1 MYLEI
6 CNRKSTGLDS
16 LKRDNNS
23 MNGIPKKYKKMN
35 IKKITELINLHHPIL
50 MKSDSFHKFINMGTL
65 ADFPN
70 KSILGLPGDK
80 SRLGLIVKGQIRIYS
95 QSEDGKQ
102 ITICYLKEGDFV
114 GLTGIFSEETL
125 FYAESRGIIKIYL
138 LPLSEFILLY
148 QKEIRIAHWVA
159 EQLNKLLFSSY
170 EDIISQSFLKLNDRI
185 VKLTN
190 SREAYSKNLRL
201 SHQQIADELGTSREV
216 VTRNLKKIRKKN
228 KNKL

>member
-1 MYLEI
+1 MIMISSIFVELNFSNLRLLLVKNFYL
-6 CNRKSTGLDS
+6 
-16 LKRDNNS
+16 
-23 MNGIPKKYKKMN
+23 
-35 IKKITELINLHHPIL
+35 
-50 MKSDSFHKFINMGTL
+50 
-65 ADFPN
+65 
-70 KSILGLPGDK
+70 
-80 SRLGLIVKGQIRIYS
+80 
-95 QSEDGKQ
+95 
-102 ITICYLKEGDFV
+102 
-114 GLTGIFSEETL
+114 EETL

-216 VTRNLKKIRKKN
+216 VTRNLKKIRKKISFN
-228 KNKL
+228 L